1 MCRNLSARANC
12 LRKFASISNSWLPL
26 AASAFLMDNGD
37 LLLLAVADVT
47 VDDQRP
53 EGVGVRPTIEVPFD
67 PVYAAGR
74 DTQLDRAVQVLS
86 ERIKGH

>member
-1 MCRNLSARANC
+1 MQKLLLGYRGQHKSPPSGYRDTQG
-12 LRKFASISNSWLPL
+12 
-26 AASAFLMDNGD
+26 AFLMNNGD
-37 LLLLAVADVT
+37 LLLLALADVT
-47 VDDQRP
+47 VDGQRL

-74 DTQLDRAVQVLS
+74 DPQLDYAVQVLS

>member
-1 MCRNLSARANC
+1 
-12 LRKFASISNSWLPL
+12 
-26 AASAFLMDNGD
+26 MDNGD

-67 PVYAAGR
+67 PV
-74 DTQLDRAVQVLS
+74 
-86 ERIKGH
+86 

>member
-1 MCRNLSARANC
+1 
-12 LRKFASISNSWLPL
+12 
-26 AASAFLMDNGD
+26 MDNGD

-47 VDDQRP
+47 VDGQRL
-53 EGVGVRPTIEVPFD
+53 EGVGVRPTIKVPFD

-86 ERIKGH
+86 ERIKE